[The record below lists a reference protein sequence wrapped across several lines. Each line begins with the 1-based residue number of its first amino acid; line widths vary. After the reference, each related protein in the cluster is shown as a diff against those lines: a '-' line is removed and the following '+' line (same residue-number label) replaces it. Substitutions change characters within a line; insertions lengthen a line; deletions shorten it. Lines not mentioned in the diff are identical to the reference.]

1 MGMGRAYTKG
11 LGRALIAG
19 VTILGM
25 AGVVTSPTTP
35 LVARAATIAVTNTND
50 SGAGSLRQAI
60 ADAASGDTITF
71 ASSVTG
77 PIILTSGE
85 LPITTSL
92 TIDNTASGRQAIDGN
107 HSSRVF
113 EVGAGATVT
122 LTNLQIQNGVGMSNG
137 ALGAATGQGGG
148 IYSAGALTLDNSA
161 VVSNTVTG
169 TAGSGSG
176 SGGGAAGGGVY
187 ATGPLALTGV
197 TVVSNNSATGGAGG
211 SGTVFPIFGPGGS
224 GGPAQGGGVY
234 IDGDAT
240 VGAGSIVSGNSA
252 TGGAAGSGGIFL
264 GGNGGSSYG
273 GGFYNAGGTLTVN
286 GATIS
291 GNTASGGSSNPGF
304 PGGSSSGFGGGVY
317 ALGALSMS
325 SATIASNTASAA
337 GLIFSGATDGGGVY
351 AGGGATLA
359 DSTIT
364 GNRANSGSG
373 GGVYATGAA
382 VALTNSPVMS
392 NTASSGGGVY
402 AAGPLTMTNSPIS
415 GNTAALNGGGVYVPG
430 ALLFLNNSVAGSRSN
445 GPRIAIGGGAVTI
458 MDNPVMGNTAN
469 GAGGG
474 LYVNSPLTV
483 TASTVISNSAHTNG
497 GGLVATGLTTL
508 SQDAVVSNTAG
519 ADGGGVLATADITLT
534 NVTMGANTA
543 IGQGG
548 AISTTGALSA
558 TAVTIAGNSA
568 LTGGGIASATGVT
581 STLAAS
587 ILTGDTATNGPDCAG
602 ALVSGGYLV
611 LGASAGCAYTPGPGD
626 IVGQDALLGPLA
638 DNGGS
643 TLTYA
648 LLPGSP
654 AIGIVP
660 PASGLCLPTDQRGV
674 SRPGTDKSACDSGAY
689 ESAGTAP
696 TATATDSATATGTS
710 NPTATGTGAA
720 TGTAQPTIPAGTATP
735 SPTATNTNT
744 AIPSATNTSTATS
757 TSTNTSTATPSAT
770 PSATSTA
777 TPNVNNGPT
786 TLYFAEG
793 YTGRLTSNGKANF
806 DETLSILNANPFTAT
821 VQIQYLIEGGSPVVV
836 IRSIAPASTLRESVN
851 SDAGNDKNV
860 AAVVSSAS
868 RVTAERIIRRTG
880 AAGVLDANS
889 SLGNPSLGKTFYF
902 AEGYTGA
909 SFQEYL
915 TLANPGNTTANVTVN
930 FAPQGA
936 TGSVTQTLTLQIPPQ
951 GRVTRNIRRDTLGI
965 PNKSLGLVVTSDQP
979 IMAERVLYFG
989 DGDGSAKYGSTAKAG
1004 IQTVGNQYIFAY
1016 GSAGG
1021 TGLAQRPG
1029 DQSFVTVLNPGT
1041 SPVSATIV
1049 AQFYDA
1055 LGRDIGSTS
1064 LAVAP
1069 GTRETLN
1076 ANQAVSNTASI
1087 YATMLTSASPFVAEK
1102 PQYFGGSPNAG
1113 AHPGVAPTGAPAGMK
1128 SAAFP
1133 DLNLVDAAGQAEQQT
1148 VFLYNPTSAPI
1159 TVTGTYYSGNG
1170 SKSQV
1175 YNVPAGN
1182 IVTVNV
1188 NTDAAG
1194 LPAGALGATFT
1205 VTSAGATD
1213 SFVATNIANT
1223 TDGRSYT
1230 GNQGALPAQ

>member
-1 MGMGRAYTKG
+1 
-11 LGRALIAG
+11 
-19 VTILGM
+19 
-25 AGVVTSPTTP
+25 
-35 LVARAATIAVTNTND
+35 
-50 SGAGSLRQAI
+50 
-60 ADAASGDTITF
+60 
-71 ASSVTG
+71 
-77 PIILTSGE
+77 
-85 LPITTSL
+85 
-92 TIDNTASGRQAIDGN
+92 
-107 HSSRVF
+107 
-113 EVGAGATVT
+113 
-122 LTNLQIQNGVGMSNG
+122 
-137 ALGAATGQGGG
+137 
-148 IYSAGALTLDNSA
+148 
-161 VVSNTVTG
+161 
-169 TAGSGSG
+169 
-176 SGGGAAGGGVY
+176 
-187 ATGPLALTGV
+187 
-197 TVVSNNSATGGAGG
+197 
-211 SGTVFPIFGPGGS
+211 
-224 GGPAQGGGVY
+224 
-234 IDGDAT
+234 
-240 VGAGSIVSGNSA
+240 
-252 TGGAAGSGGIFL
+252 
-264 GGNGGSSYG
+264 
-273 GGFYNAGGTLTVN
+273 VN

-291 GNTASGGSSNPGF
+291 GNTASGGSNFSGF
-304 PGGSSSGFGGGVY
+304 PGGSSGFGGGVY

-364 GNRANSGSG
+364 GNNASSGAG
-373 GGVYATGAA
+373 GGIFGAYAA
-382 VALTNSPVMS
+382 VSLTNSPVMS
-392 NTASSGGGVY
+392 NTALNGGGIYATAPLTVTNSPIKGNTASSNGGGVY
-402 AAGPLTMTNSPIS
+402 ALGVPLR
-415 GNTAALNGGGVYVPG
+415 
-430 ALLFLNNSVAGSRSN
+430 FLNNTTVGSPGN
-445 GPRIAIGGGAVTI
+445 DLRIAISGGPVTI
-458 MDNPVMGNTAN
+458 MNSPVVSNTAN
-469 GAGGG
+469 SGGG

-483 TASTVISNSAHTNG
+483 TASTVINNSAQTNG

-534 NVTMGANTA
+534 NVTMGANA
-543 IGQGG
+543 AVAQGG

-568 LTGGGIASATGVT
+568 STGGGIANATDVT
-581 STLAAS
+581 PTLAAS
-587 ILTGDTATNGPDCAG
+587 ILSGNTATNGPDCAG

-611 LGASAGCAYTPGPGD
+611 LGASTGCAYTPGPGD

-674 SRPGTDKSACDSGAY
+674 SRPGADKSACDSGAY

-757 TSTNTSTATPSAT
+757 TSTNTTTAT
-770 PSATSTA
+770 PSATSTSTNTTTA
-777 TPNVNNGPT
+777 TPSPNNGPT

-793 YTGRLTSNGKANF
+793 YTGRLTSNGRATFN
-806 DETLSILNANPFTAT
+806 ETLSILNANPFTAT

-836 IRSIAPASTLRESVN
+836 TRSIAPTSTLRESVN
-851 SDAGNDKNV
+851 TDVGSDKNV

-979 IMAERVLYFG
+979 VMAERVLYFG

-1004 IQTVGNQYIFAY
+1004 IQTVGNQYLFAY

-1021 TGLAQRPG
+1021 AGLAQRPG

-1041 SPVSATIV
+1041 SPVSSTIV

-1055 LGRDIGSTS
+1055 LGRNIGSTS

-1087 YATMLTSASPFVAEK
+1087 YATVLTSASPFVAEK

-1113 AHPGVAPTGAPAGMK
+1113 AHPGVAPTGAPAGVK

-1133 DLNLVDAAGQAEQQT
+1133 DLNMVDAAGQAEQQT

-1159 TVTGTYYSGNG
+1159 TVTGAYYSGNG

-1205 VTSAGATD
+1205 VTSAGAND

>member
-1 MGMGRAYTKG
+1 VARLSPRPGRA
-11 LGRALIAG
+11 
-19 VTILGM
+19 
-25 AGVVTSPTTP
+25 
-35 LVARAATIAVTNTND
+35 
-50 SGAGSLRQAI
+50 
-60 ADAASGDTITF
+60 AAS
-71 ASSVTG
+71 
-77 PIILTSGE
+77 
-85 LPITTSL
+85 
-92 TIDNTASGRQAIDGN
+92 
-107 HSSRVF
+107 
-113 EVGAGATVT
+113 
-122 LTNLQIQNGVGMSNG
+122 
-137 ALGAATGQGGG
+137 
-148 IYSAGALTLDNSA
+148 YSAGALTLDNSA

-176 SGGGAAGGGVY
+176 SGGAAAGGGVY
-187 ATGPLALTGV
+187 ATSTLTLTGAA
-197 TVVSNNSATGGAGG
+197 TISNNTATGGAGG
-211 SGTVFPIFGPGGS
+211 NGSYTPPFFSPAGS
-224 GGPAQGGGVY
+224 GGLAQGGGVY

-240 VGAGSIVSGNSA
+240 IGAGSVVSGNSA
-252 TGGAAGSGGIFL
+252 RGGSAGFSIFPSGA
-264 GGNGGSSYG
+264 NGGSGFG
-273 GGFYNAGGTLTVN
+273 GGFYNAGGALTIG

-291 GNTASGGSSNPGF
+291 GNTASGGSSNSGF
-304 PGGSSSGFGGGVY
+304 PGGSSSFGGGVY

-325 SATIASNTASAA
+325 GATIASNTAS
-337 GLIFSGATDGGGVY
+337 GGFFGASDGGGVY

-364 GNRANSGSG
+364 SNSASGGSGGGVYAAGAAVTLTNSPVISNSAFSG
-373 GGVYATGAA
+373 GGVYATGP
-382 VALTNSPVMS
+382 LTLTSSPIRG
-392 NTASSGGGVY
+392 NTAAFNGGGVY
-402 AAGPLTMTNSPIS
+402 ATS
-415 GNTAALNGGGVYVPG
+415 
-430 ALLFLNNSVAGSRSN
+430 ALLLLNISVAASRGN
-445 GPRIAIGGGAVTI
+445 GARIAIGGGAVTI
-458 MDNPVMGNTAN
+458 MASPVVSNTAN

-474 LYVNSPLTV
+474 LYVSSPLTV

-497 GGLVATGLTTL
+497 GGLFATGVTTL

-519 ADGGGVLATADITLT
+519 ADGGGILTSAGITLT
-534 NVTMGANTA
+534 NVTLGANTA
-543 IGQGG
+543 VAQGG

-568 LTGGGIASATGVT
+568 LTGGGIANATGVT

-587 ILTGDTATNGPDCAG
+587 ILAGNTATNGPDCAG

-611 LGASAGCAYTPGPGD
+611 LGASTGCAYTPGPGD

-660 PASGLCLPTDQRGV
+660 PASGLCTPTDQRGFP
-674 SRPGTDKSACDSGAY
+674 RPGAGKSACDSGAY
-689 ESAGTAP
+689 ESAVTAP
-696 TATATDSATATGTS
+696 TATVTGTSTPTATGTS
-710 NPTATGTGAA
+710 AA
-720 TGTAQPTIPAGTATP
+720 TVTTQPTTLAGTATP
-735 SPTATNTNT
+735 SPTATNTSAAT
-744 AIPSATNTSTATS
+744 PSATTTATNTSTATPS
-757 TSTNTSTATPSAT
+757 ATSTTTATPSAT

-777 TPNVNNGPT
+777 APNINNGPT

-793 YTGRLTSNGKANF
+793 YTGRLTSNGRATF

-821 VQIQYLIEGGSPVVV
+821 VQIQYLIEGGAPVVV
-836 IRSIAPASTLRESVN
+836 THQVAPTSTLRESVN
-851 SDAGNDKNV
+851 TDVGSDKNV

-868 RVTAERIIRRTG
+868 RVTAERIIRRTS

-889 SLGNPSLGKTFYF
+889 SLGNPNLGKTFYF

-915 TLANPGNTTANVTVN
+915 TVANPGNTTANVTVA

-1055 LGRDIGSTS
+1055 LGRNIGSTS

-1087 YATMLTSASPFVAEK
+1087 YGTVLTSASPFVAEK

-1113 AHPGVAPTGAPAGMK
+1113 AHPGVAPTGAPAGVK

-1175 YNVPAGN
+1175 YSVPAGN

-1188 NTDAAG
+1188 NSDAAG

>member
-1 MGMGRAYTKG
+1 
-11 LGRALIAG
+11 L
-19 VTILGM
+19 
-25 AGVVTSPTTP
+25 S
-35 LVARAATIAVTNTND
+35 RAATIAVTNTND

-92 TIDNTASGRQAIDGN
+92 TIDGPASGRQIIDGN
-107 HSSRVF
+107 HFSRVF

-176 SGGGAAGGGVY
+176 SGGAAAGGGVY
-187 ATGPLALTGV
+187 ATGPLALTGA

-211 SGTVFPIFGPGGS
+211 NGSFTPPFFSSAGS

-240 VGAGSIVSGNSA
+240 VGAGSVVSGNA
-252 TGGAAGSGGIFL
+252 ARGGSAGSGGIFL

-273 GGFYNAGGTLTVN
+273 GGFYNAGGALTVN

-291 GNTASGGSSNPGF
+291 GNTASGGRNFSGF
-304 PGGSSSGFGGGVY
+304 RGGSSGF
-317 ALGALSMS
+317 
-325 SATIASNTASAA
+325 
-337 GLIFSGATDGGGVY
+337 GGGVY

-364 GNRANSGSG
+364 GNSANSGSG

-382 VALTNSPVMS
+382 VTLTNSPVMS

-415 GNTAALNGGGVYVPG
+415 GNTAALNGGGVYAAG
-430 ALLFLNNSVAGSRSN
+430 ALLFLNNSVAGSHGN
-445 GPRIAIGGGAVTI
+445 GPLIAIGGGAVTI
-458 MDNPVMGNTAN
+458 MDSPVMSNTAN

-474 LYVNSPLTV
+474 LYVSSPLTV

-519 ADGGGVLATADITLT
+519 ADGGGILATADMTLT
-534 NVTMGANTA
+534 NVTLGANA
-543 IGQGG
+543 AVAQGG
-548 AISTTGALSA
+548 AISTTGTLSA
-558 TAVTIAGNSA
+558 TAVTIASNSA
-568 LTGGGIASATGVT
+568 STGGGIASATGVT

-587 ILTGDTATNGPDCAG
+587 ILSGNTATNGPDCAG

-611 LGASAGCAYTPGPGD
+611 LGASDGCAYTPGPGD

-660 PASGLCLPTDQRGV
+660 PASGLCTSTDQRGFP
-674 SRPGTDKSACDSGAY
+674 RPGADKSACDSGAY
-689 ESAGTAP
+689 ESAGAAP

-710 NPTATGTGAA
+710 NPTATAPSAA
-720 TGTAQPTIPAGTATP
+720 TGTTQPTTPAGTATP
-735 SPTATNTNT
+735 SPTSTSTNT
-744 AIPSATNTSTATS
+744 ATPSATNTSTATS

-770 PSATSTA
+770 STSTA
-777 TPNVNNGPT
+777 TPSPNNGPT

-793 YTGRLTSNGKANF
+793 YTGRLTSNGRATFN
-806 DETLSILNANPFTAT
+806 ETLSILNANPFTAT
-821 VQIQYLIEGGSPVVV
+821 VQIQYLIEGGAPVVV
-836 IRSIAPASTLRESVN
+836 TRSIAPTSTLRESVN
-851 SDAGNDKNV
+851 SDIGPDKNV

-889 SLGNPSLGKTFYF
+889 SLGNPNLGKTFYF

-915 TLANPGNTTANVTVN
+915 TLANPGNTTANVTVT

-979 IMAERVLYFG
+979 VMAERVLYFG

-1041 SPVSATIV
+1041 SPVSATVV

-1055 LGRDIGSTS
+1055 LGRSIGSTS

-1087 YATMLTSASPFVAEK
+1087 YATVLTSASPFVAEK
-1102 PQYFGGSPNAG
+1102 PQYFGGSPNTG
-1113 AHPGVAPTGAPAGMK
+1113 AHPGVAPTGAPAGVK

-1159 TVTGTYYSGNG
+1159 AVTGAYYSGNG

-1175 YNVPAGN
+1175 YTVPAGN

-1194 LPAGALGATFT
+1194 LPAGALGATYT
-1205 VTSAGATD
+1205 VTSVGAND

>member
-1 MGMGRAYTKG
+1 MGRAYTKG
-11 LGRALIAG
+11 LGRALVAG

-35 LVARAATIAVTNTND
+35 LVARAATITVTNTQD
-50 SGAGSLRQAI
+50 SGPGSLRQAI
-60 ADAASGDTITF
+60 ADASAGDTITF
-71 ASSVTG
+71 APSVSG
-77 PIILTSGE
+77 PINLTSGE
-85 LPITTSL
+85 LLITTSL
-92 TIDNTASGRQAIDGN
+92 EIDGPSGGRQAIDGS
-107 HSSRVF
+107 HSARVF
-113 EVGAGATVT
+113 EIGAGATVT
-122 LTNLQIQNGVGMSNG
+122 LTNLQIQNGVGMSSG
-137 ALGAATGQGGG
+137 ALVAATGQGGG

-169 TAGSGSG
+169 TAGSGSS
-176 SGGGAAGGGVY
+176 SGGAAAGGGVY
-187 ATGPLALTGV
+187 ATGPLTLTGA
-197 TVVSNNSATGGAGG
+197 TVVSNNTATGGTGG
-211 SGTVFPIFGPGGS
+211 SGAVFPIFGPGGS
-224 GGPAQGGGVY
+224 GGLAQGGGVY

-240 VGAGSIVSGNSA
+240 VDAGSVVSGNSA
-252 TGGAAGSGGIFL
+252 HGGSAGFSIVPSSA
-264 GGNGGSSYG
+264 NGGSGYG
-273 GGFYNAGGTLTVN
+273 GGFYNAGGVLTVT

-291 GNTASGGSSNPGF
+291 GDTASGGTSSPGF
-304 PGGSSSGFGGGVY
+304 PGGSSGFGGGVY

-325 SATIASNTASAA
+325 SATISGNTASGA
-337 GLIFSGATDGGGVY
+337 GLLFFGATDGGGVY

-359 DSTIT
+359 DSAIT
-364 GNRANSGSG
+364 GNTAFSG
-373 GGVYATGAA
+373 GGVYATGPA

-392 NTASSGGGVY
+392 NTAFIGGGVY
-402 AAGPLTMTNSPIS
+402 ATTWLTVTNSPIR
-415 GNTAALNGGGVYVPG
+415 GNTAASNGGGVYASGVP
-430 ALLFLNNSVAGSRSN
+430 LLFLNNSVAGSRGN
-445 GPRIAIGGGAVTI
+445 TRAIAIGGGAVTI
-458 MDNPVMGNTAN
+458 TNSPVVSNTAS

-474 LYVNSPLTV
+474 LYVSSPLTI
-483 TASTVISNSAHTNG
+483 TTSTVISNSAHTNG
-497 GGLVATGLTTL
+497 GGLVATAATTL

-519 ADGGGVLATADITLT
+519 ADGGGILAMAGVSLT
-534 NVTMGANTA
+534 NVTLGANA
-543 IGQGG
+543 AVAQGG

-558 TAVTIAGNSA
+558 TAVTIDGNSA
-568 LTGGGIASATGVT
+568 QTGGGIASATSVT
-581 STLAAS
+581 STLAAA
-587 ILTGDTATNGPDCAG
+587 ILSGNTATTGPDCAG

-611 LGASAGCAYTPGPGD
+611 LGNSTGCAYTPGPGD

-648 LLPGSP
+648 LLTGSP

-660 PASGLCLPTDQRGV
+660 VASGLCLPTDQRGFP
-674 SRPGTDKSACDSGAY
+674 RPGASKSACDSGAY
-689 ESAGTAP
+689 ESAGTTP
-696 TATATDSATATGTS
+696 TATATGTS
-710 NPTATGTGAA
+710 NPTATAPSAA
-720 TGTAQPTIPAGTATP
+720 TGTTQPTTPAGTATP
-735 SPTATNTNT
+735 SPTSTNTST
-744 AIPSATNTSTATS
+744 STPSATNTSTSTATPSATS
-757 TSTNTSTATPSAT
+757 TSTATSSAT

-777 TPNVNNGPT
+777 TPNANNGPT

-793 YTGRLTSNGKANF
+793 YTGLRTTNGKADF
-806 DETLSILNANPFTAT
+806 AETLSILNANPFTAT

-836 IRSIAPASTLRESVN
+836 TRSIAPTSTLRESVN
-851 SDAGNDKNV
+851 TDVGPDKNV

-868 RVTAERIIRRTG
+868 RVTAERIIRRSG
-880 AAGVLDANS
+880 AAGGLDANS
-889 SLGNPSLGKTFYF
+889 SLGNPNLGKTFYF

-936 TGSVTQTLTLQIPPQ
+936 TGNVTQTLTLQIPPQ

-979 IMAERVLYFG
+979 VMAERVLYFG

-1004 IQTVGNQYIFAY
+1004 IQTVGNQYLFAY

-1041 SPVSATIV
+1041 SPVSATVV

-1055 LGRDIGSTS
+1055 LGRSIGATS

-1087 YATMLTSASPFVAEK
+1087 YATVLTSASPFVAEK
-1102 PQYFGGSPNAG
+1102 PQYFGGSPNTG
-1113 AHPGVAPTGAPAGMK
+1113 AHPGVAPTGAPAGVK

-1133 DLNLVDAAGQAEQQT
+1133 DLNLIDAAGQAEQQT

-1159 TVTGTYYSGNG
+1159 AVTGTYYAGNG

-1175 YNVPAGN
+1175 YSVPAGN

-1188 NTDAAG
+1188 NSDAAG

-1205 VTSAGATD
+1205 VTSAGAND

-1230 GNQGALPAQ
+1230 GTQGALPAQ